1 MNGYAGT
8 TAPPGTMYVRA
19 LYNYDADDPTSLSF
33 RQGDIIQVI
42 TQLESGWW
50 DGFINGVRGWF
61 PSNYCQ
67 LINLD
72 EEGGEEL
79 EQRQALD
86 QSDQSDD
93 EPYEPSITS
102 EKSAEVRDPARQQEE
117 AAFWIPQATPDGRL
131 YYFNTLTGVS
141 TMELPL
147 ETPLSMNEDGRGG
160 ANTLLPTTTRPPP
173 ELMVGGME
181 REDDT
186 DYENSE
192 SETGSALEQSMGSL
206 RRPNLSRESSMESMN
221 GRDRG
226 MADTSLSMLQS
237 TMPAL
242 GTTMTSFAGSPMQ
255 NPMGVGHQMFEDLDP
270 VPLTW
275 NRLVDD
281 MRRAIERFRQAIE
294 NHQRSEFVRR
304 AEDISDQLRLLLAAG
319 SGTTDNHSGNPSII
333 STNKALYPHFRET
346 MSRFSKLVLS
356 SHIAA
361 ADFPPPDSYAKCLK
375 EADGVLNG
383 VYGFVDIARQQRG
396 DEIPRLIPGF
406 LVNNYSGGNWRNN
419 GFTKPTTI
427 SASHYH
433 EADDY
438 DGAEPSTRLDMIVL
452 ERLAGEKAMIEQA
465 LKRLKEQL
473 ILTDKI
479 ITPMKHKILG
489 DNVCKVASKVLELYR
504 PYLATIES
512 INLSPLGNDCSDP
525 NVVDF
530 NGQKQRLY
538 DIVSELLIVCQAVA
552 SPLPDE
558 WAKMRN
564 DSLEERL
571 QMVSAVVDSLFLITR
586 QIYQSLQLLSDLM
599 PIGDASPVK
608 PVEQSTRIDSATSPP
623 SFDPRARSGS
633 RSTQITEYDDTRRPS
648 TEGPLNLN
656 SKARQL
662 AGIKD
667 NQAVNFRVAEPVG
680 EEIPAF
686 LRLEHEDE
694 ITYDTKVSPP
704 QLRGGTL
711 TGLVEQLTRHDKL
724 DAVFNATFLL
734 TYRSFTTAKELFE
747 MLVKRW
753 SIQPPDNL
761 SPDEYQ
767 LWVERKQKPIQF
779 RVVNILKSWLDTYWM
794 EDMNDETRALIM
806 HMLGFAKDFVA
817 TTNTPGAAP
826 LISTI
831 EQRLKGVEAPTKRL
845 VLTLN
850 QTTPVSIMPKN
861 LKKLKFLDIDATE
874 FARQLTI
881 IESRLYGKIK
891 LVECLNKTWQK
902 KLAPGEEDPAKNIKA
917 LILHSNQLTNWVAQM
932 ILNQNDVKRRV
943 IVIKH
948 FVSIADKCRGLNNFS
963 TLTSIISALGT
974 APIHRLSRT
983 WQQVNGKT
991 KDTLEAMRKLMGSTK
1006 NFAEYRE
1013 TLRKINPPCVPFL
1026 GVFLTDL
1033 TFIED
1038 GIPSL
1043 IKKSNLINFAKRAK
1057 TAEVI
1062 RDIQQYQNVPYPLA
1076 PVPELQEYVLTN
1088 MRNAGDVHEMYEM
1101 SLAVEPRERE
1111 DEKIARLLSESGF
1124 L

>member
-8 TAPPGTMYVRA
+8 TAPPGSMYVRA

-33 RQGDIIQVI
+33 RQGDLIQVI

-67 LINLD
+67 LVNIEEGVEEEAGQQQSLD
-72 EEGGEEL
+72 E
-79 EQRQALD
+79 
-86 QSDQSDD
+86 SDRSDD
-93 EPYEPSITS
+93 ETYEESVAS
-102 EKSAEVRDPARQQEE
+102 ERSREPVDPARQQEE

-147 ETPLSMNEDGRGG
+147 ETPTSMNENGRGG
-160 ANTLLPTTTRPPP
+160 ADTLLPTTTRPPP
-173 ELMVGGME
+173 EMLVGGME

-186 DYENSE
+186 DYDNSE
-192 SETGSALEQSMGSL
+192 SESGSAVEQSIGSL
-206 RRPNLSRESSMESMN
+206 PPRRHGLSRESSLESMN
-221 GRDRG
+221 GAVKRERG
-226 MADTSLSMLQS
+226 LTDPSVSMLQS
-237 TMPAL
+237 TMPPL
-242 GTTMTSFAGSPMQ
+242 GTTMTSFASSPIQ
-255 NPMGVGHQMFEDLDP
+255 GPIGVRQQIFEELDP

-275 NRLVDD
+275 SRLIDD
-281 MRRAIERFRQAIE
+281 MRRAVERFRQAIE
-294 NHQRSEFVRR
+294 NHQRSDFVRR

-375 EADGVLNG
+375 EAEGVLNG
-383 VYGFVDIARQQRG
+383 VYGFVEVARQQRG
-396 DEIPRLIPGF
+396 EEIPRLIPGF
-406 LVNNYSGGNWRNN
+406 LMNNYSGGNWRNN
-419 GFTKPTTI
+419 GFAKPNSI
-427 SASHYH
+427 SATQYQ

-438 DGAEPSTRLDMIVL
+438 EGAEPSTRLDMMVL
-452 ERLAGEKAMIEQA
+452 ERLSGDRSMIEQA
-465 LKRLKEQL
+465 LRRLKDQL
-473 ILTDKI
+473 ASTDKI
-479 ITPMKHKILG
+479 ITPMRHKIIG
-489 DNVCKVASKVLELYR
+489 DNVCRVASKVLEFYR
-504 PYLATIES
+504 PYLSTIES
-512 INLSPLGNDCSDP
+512 INLSSLGPDGTNP

-538 DIVSELLIVCQAVA
+538 DILSELLIACQAVA

-558 WAKMRN
+558 WAELRN

-571 QMVSAVVDSLFLITR
+571 RMVAQVIGSLTSITR
-586 QIYQSLQLLSDLM
+586 QIYQSLQLLSEIM
-599 PIGDASPVK
+599 PMDDPSPVK
-608 PVEQSTRIDSATSPP
+608 PVDQSTRIDSATSPP
-623 SFDPRARSGS
+623 TFDPRARSGS
-633 RSTQITEYDDTRRPS
+633 RSTQMTLDGEDSRRPS
-648 TEGPLNLN
+648 TEGAITLN

-667 NQAVNFRVAEPVG
+667 NQAVNFRQSDPVG
-680 EEIPAF
+680 EETPAY

-694 ITYDTKVSPP
+694 ITYDGKINPP

-711 TGLVEQLTRHDKL
+711 TGLVEQLTRHDRL
-724 DAVFNATFLL
+724 DSGFNGTFLL
-734 TYRSFTTAKELFE
+734 TYRSFTSAKELFE

-753 SIQPPDNL
+753 SIQPPESL
-761 SPDEYQ
+761 SQDEYST
-767 LWVERKQKPIQF
+767 WVEKKQKPIQF

-794 EDMNDETRALIM
+794 EELNDDSRALIM
-806 HMLGFAKDFVA
+806 QMLGFARDFVA

-831 EQRLKGVEAPTKRL
+831 EQRLKGVEAPVKRL

-850 QTTPVSIMPKN
+850 QSTPPPILPKN
-861 LKKLKFLDIDATE
+861 MKKLKFLDIDSTE

-948 FVSIADKCRGLNNFS
+948 FVSIADVS
-963 TLTSIISALGT
+963 VA
-974 APIHRLSRT
+974 
-983 WQQVNGKT
+983 
-991 KDTLEAMRKLMGSTK
+991 
-1006 NFAEYRE
+1006 
-1013 TLRKINPPCVPFL
+1013 
-1026 GVFLTDL
+1026 
-1033 TFIED
+1033 
-1038 GIPSL
+1038 
-1043 IKKSNLINFAKRAK
+1043 
-1057 TAEVI
+1057 
-1062 RDIQQYQNVPYPLA
+1062 
-1076 PVPELQEYVLTN
+1076 
-1088 MRNAGDVHEMYEM
+1088 
-1101 SLAVEPRERE
+1101 
-1111 DEKIARLLSESGF
+1111 AR
-1124 L
+1124 